1 MLQGWPARQHTGRCE
16 VSREVAAW
24 SGHGS
29 KGLSHFV
36 AALSGLR
43 REFLG
48 HLSTALSE
56 LWRSIC
62 ALRETWPQA
71 AALPGRWQTCS
82 YVGTLTSEC

>member
-56 LWRSIC
+56 LWRSILRTARDLATGSSIAW
-62 ALRETWPQA
+62 ALADLHLYRN
-71 AALPGRWQTCS
+71 LDI
-82 YVGTLTSEC
+82 